1 MPATVYRLY
10 FDDAPASRAQ
20 LNLVETITVEQEF
33 DIAWEARL
41 EVPICTDD
49 SGAWSDENGSLLTQ
63 VRRARVEVKV
73 GDDPWVAL
81 IDGPV
86 VTIESEM
93 TATPGQSTATIVVN
107 DDSFYLA
114 REEKHDRFD
123 GMLDSDV
130 ADQLFRSATQ
140 IVDTEIDPTSA
151 PPSGTANAVAIQ
163 RGTAMAMIRRLAE
176 RNGMYAYVRPGDDP
190 GASVGVFEALPTTA
204 DDLEPLVLLGAD
216 RNLATFSSENDGSA
230 PAKVTIFTLDPLDGT
245 TSSANAS
252 PSDGA
257 LLGANPPTAAD
268 GQVGS
273 VILPPSDGSVDAQ
286 TQADAAAVRNGYAF
300 SANGSVV
307 SDCYPSVL
315 LPYQVVTVRGVDGHQ
330 SGDWLIVHVTH
341 SLDRSVYTQN
351 FTLGRNATS
360 DGASSS
366 AIAVPAGI
374 F

>member
-1 MPATVYRLY
+1 MPATAYRLY

-20 LNLVETITVEQEF
+20 LDLVEKITVEQEL

-41 EVPICTDD
+41 EVPICTND
-49 SGAWSDENGSLLTQ
+49 SGVWSDENASLLTQ
-63 VRRARVEVKV
+63 VRRVRVEVKV

-86 VTIESEM
+86 VTIESAM
-93 TATPGQSTATIVVN
+93 SATPGQSTATIVVD
-107 DDSFYLA
+107 DDSFYLS
-114 REEKHDRFD
+114 REEKQDRFD

-130 ADQLFRSATQ
+130 ADQLFRGATQ
-140 IVDTEIDPTSA
+140 IVDTEIDTTNA
-151 PPSGTANAVAIQ
+151 PPSGTTNAVAIQ

-176 RNGMYAYVRPGDDP
+176 RNGMHAYVRPGDEP
-190 GASVGVFEALPTTA
+190 GASVGVFETLPTTA

-216 RNLATFSSENDGSA
+216 RNLATFSSQNDGAA
-230 PAKVTIFTLDPLDGT
+230 PAKVTIFTLDPIDGT

-257 LLGANPPTAAD
+257 LLGANSPTAAD

-300 SANGSVV
+300 NADGSVV

-315 LPYQVVTVRGVDGHQ
+315 LPYHVVSVRGVDGRQ

-341 SLDRSVYTQN
+341 SLDRSVYTQT
-351 FTLGRNATS
+351 FKLGRNATS